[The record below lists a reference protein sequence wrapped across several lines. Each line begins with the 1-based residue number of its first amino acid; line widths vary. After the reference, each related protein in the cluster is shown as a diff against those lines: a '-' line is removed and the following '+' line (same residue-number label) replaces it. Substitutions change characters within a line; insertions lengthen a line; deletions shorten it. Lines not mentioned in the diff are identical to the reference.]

1 MGSYQ
6 RAEEVAVYPNDTKSE
21 GAWKQQPTLARTL
34 PGVLSRDECEAV
46 KKAAFSA
53 GMKRSLLT
61 VKGSRGGSGK
71 QSRNRTSYQAILPRT
86 TEMEWLYARILALG
100 EKLNTQHWKFAVTGI
115 ETLQVLRY
123 SPMQRFRWHYDSL
136 PGRKITC
143 VVNLSAPGSHW
154 RGRLQVKGM
163 HEDRAL
169 APRQGS
175 ATAFPSY
182 LLHRATAPWWGERWS
197 LVAWL
202 TGPPLT

>member
-1 MGSYQ
+1 
-6 RAEEVAVYPNDTKSE
+6 
-21 GAWKQQPTLARTL
+21 
-34 PGVLSRDECEAV
+34 
-46 KKAAFSA
+46 
-53 GMKRSLLT
+53 LLT
-61 VKGSRGGSGK
+61 VEGGAKGGGGK
-71 QSRNRTSYQAILPRT
+71 QSRNRTSFQAILRRT
-86 TEMEWLYARILALG
+86 AETEWLHARILALG
-100 EKLNTQHWKFAVTGI
+100 ERLNAQHWRFAITGM

-169 APRQGS
+169 APKQGS